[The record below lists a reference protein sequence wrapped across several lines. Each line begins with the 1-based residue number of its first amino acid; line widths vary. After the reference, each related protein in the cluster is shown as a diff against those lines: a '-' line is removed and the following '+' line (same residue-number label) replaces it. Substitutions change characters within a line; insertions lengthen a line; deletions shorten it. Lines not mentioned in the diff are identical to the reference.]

1 MSKERIKELL
11 GQIREE
17 VGNTDIDD
25 ELEKLMSDLDNE
37 IESVVDED
45 ADVGAVIDR
54 AKEVEANF
62 ATKHPNAERFIR
74 EVIDLLVRM
83 GI

>member
-1 MSKERIKELL
+1 MSKERIKKLL
-11 GQIREE
+11 GQLREE
-17 VGNTDIDD
+17 IRTTDIDD
-25 ELEKLMSDLDNE
+25 ELEQLMSELDDDIDDAIDRDGDL
-37 IESVVDED
+37 
-45 ADVGAVIDR
+45 GAVIER

-62 ATKHPNAERFIR
+62 ATKHPNAERFVR

>member
-11 GQIREE
+11 GQLREE
-17 VGNTDIDD
+17 LRTTDIDD
-25 ELEKLMSDLDNE
+25 ELEKLLSDLDDD
-37 IESVVDED
+37 IDH
-45 ADVGAVIDR
+45 VIDDDVDLNEVIER
-54 AKEVEANF
+54 AKAVEANF
-62 ATKHPNAERFIR
+62 ATNYPTAERFVR

>member
-11 GQIREE
+11 GQLREE
-17 VGNTDIDD
+17 ISTTEIDD
-25 ELEKLMSDLDNE
+25 ELEKLMSDLDDE
-37 IESVVDED
+37 IDNVVDD
-45 ADVGAVIDR
+45 NADLSAVIDR

-62 ATKHPNAERFIR
+62 ATKHPTAERFVR

>member
-11 GQIREE
+11 GQLREEIRE
-17 VGNTDIDD
+17 TDVDD
-25 ELEKLMSDLDNE
+25 ELERLMGELDDDIHGV
-37 IESVVDED
+37 IEDD
-45 ADVGAVIDR
+45 ADVNAVIDR
-54 AKEVEANF
+54 AKALEADF
-62 ATKHPNAERFIR
+62 ASQHPNAAGFFR